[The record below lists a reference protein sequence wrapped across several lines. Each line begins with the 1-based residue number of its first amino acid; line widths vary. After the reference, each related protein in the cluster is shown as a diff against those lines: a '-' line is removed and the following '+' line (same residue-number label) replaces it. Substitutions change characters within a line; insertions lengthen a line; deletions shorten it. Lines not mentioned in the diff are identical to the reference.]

1 MRPKARLSH
10 IVHTARTACT
20 QIYAAASDGIKVAL
34 LRVLAWRPRTVVTP
48 FWWIQS
54 KASPV
59 FPPTI
64 AHPVEYLTCFNFAQT
79 TEKGLHIVPGF
90 CTIFQYFSCTIFQCF
105 GFDCC
110 TIFPGTNG
118 AASVR
123 AALWW
128 GEPDSLVLMGL
139 LMTRTVCIN
148 TTTPAIKTSTK
159 QRKTR
164 RSLKRALAKWFLSK
178 VKLWSFP
185 ISHGVDLIDFI

>member
-1 MRPKARLSH
+1 MRTNIRGS
-10 IVHTARTACT
+10 I
-20 QIYAAASDGIKVAL
+20 AAGIKVAL

-64 AHPVEYLTCFNFAQT
+64 APSGILHMFQFCTNHRERAA
-79 TEKGLHIVPGF
+79 HIVPGF

-128 GEPDSLVLMGL
+128 GETDSLVLMGL
-139 LMTRTVCIN
+139 LMTRTVWIN

-164 RSLKRALAKWFLSK
+164 RSLKRALAKLFLSK

-185 ISHGVDLIDFI
+185 MLRGVDLIDFI